1 VTSVAI
7 VQHIEH
13 GQIDL
18 DDPDIVHRN
27 CPELDKRGILE
38 GFDSNGQ
45 PKMRPRKGKFT
56 LRHLLAHTS
65 GMGYPR
71 LNAMLGQWEDAT
83 GHPRFWEGSVDSFN
97 KPTLFEP
104 GTAWEYG
111 LGIDWAG
118 IVLERVAGRTLE
130 DIFQKD
136 IFRPL
141 GISSK
146 ELSFY
151 PNENTVPRLQLV
163 CRRNDAGEIIHSVP
177 IVNPDRTPEE
187 IGQLAGG
194 GGLFGTAPAYLRFLR
209 GVLASARG
217 DGSGLVSPDG
227 YKLLFANC
235 LPPPGENNTCTE
247 DIYIGAGEQVSNDP
261 AHRDLGRMEH
271 SIAFPMTTVD
281 SPHGRKA
288 GSGAWGGAGQTLYWI
303 DPKADV
309 AVSDLTTRAN

>member
-1 VTSVAI
+1 MTSVAI
-7 VQHIEH
+7 VQHVER
-13 GQIDL
+13 GVIDL
-18 DDPDIVHRN
+18 DDAELVHRT
-27 CPELDKRGILE
+27 CPELDKHGILE
-38 GFDSNGQ
+38 GFDDVGQ
-45 PKMRPRKGKFT
+45 PILRPRKGKFT

-71 LNAMLGQWEDAT
+71 LNAKIGRWEDVT
-83 GHPRFWEGSVDSFN
+83 GHPRFWEGTIDSFN

-136 IFRPL
+136 IFGPL
-141 GISSK
+141 GISSN
-146 ELSFY
+146 EMSFY

-163 CRRNDAGEIIHSVP
+163 CRRDDAGKIVHSAP
-177 IVNPDRTPEE
+177 IVNPDRTPAE

-194 GGLFGTAPAYLRFLR
+194 GGLFGTAPAYLRFLQ
-209 GVLASARG
+209 GVLACARG
-217 DGSGLVSPDG
+217 GDSAILSPEG
-227 YKLLFANC
+227 YKLLFANS

-247 DIYIGAGEQVSNDP
+247 DIYIAAGEQVSNDP
-261 AHRDLGRMEH
+261 SRVDLGRMEH

-281 SPHGRKA
+281 SPHGRKS

-303 DPKADV
+303 DPKSDL
-309 AVSDLTTRAN
+309 AVSCD